1 MKISHLGLIDK
12 ESLKDAIEQRNFVG
26 DSKRVEKN
34 VQFRR
39 SSRSSPENDNRMAE
53 QRTEQNGR
61 NVSSMSN
68 QEIHNLL
75 QEEVDRI
82 KANKTKSE
90 VPEEKNQ
97 NPEPYSKEISYK
109 GSL

>member
-1 MKISHLGLIDK
+1 MVKISHLGLIDK
-12 ESLKDAIEQRNFVG
+12 ESLKEAIEQRNFVG
-26 DSKRVEKN
+26 DTKRDDSEKN
-34 VQFRR
+34 EQIA
-39 SSRSSPENDNRMAE
+39 SSKSNQEIQNRTEE
-53 QRTEQNGR
+53 QRNFR

-90 VPEEKNQ
+90 KKNQ
-97 NPEPYSKEISYK
+97 NYPEPYSKEISYE

>member
-39 SSRSSPENDNRMAE
+39 SSRSSPENDNLMAE
-53 QRTEQNGR
+53 QRNSR